1 MLPGVLVLVLFGMS
15 LTIGSS
21 HGAARTTA
29 GGSSP
34 TVRTLHVRTV
44 DASTTTPSGT
54 LAVSASTVTQG
65 STITFTY
72 TATPAT
78 SKNWI
83 GIYPPGD
90 TPGKVSS
97 TAYKYA
103 PDATGTVSFSTGSLT
118 PGGWTAYLLYD
129 TGYEVMAGPI
139 TFTITAATTAP
150 SGTIAESAKT
160 LVQGSIITITYTATP
175 ATSDN
180 WIGIYQPGQTPG
192 HVGSTIWQY
201 TPDASGTASFST
213 ASLTPGTWVAYL
225 FYDTGYEVM
234 AGPITFTVT
243 APPSPPPTTMPTYM
257 GELGH
262 RVLNGP
268 FGIALDG
275 HGDVW
280 VAEAYADQ
288 VAELSPS
295 GDVERVIGS
304 EGSGPGQLD
313 DPEAVAVDDGGQ
325 VFVADTGNDRVEEF
339 STTGKLLGT
348 IGGPGTGD
356 GEFDQPEGVAVG
368 GSTLYVADTGN
379 DRVEE
384 FSTVTGAYV
393 GEITKG
399 MSAPQGLALDGSGD
413 LWVAQNGIYT
423 NSADSV
429 TEYSAT
435 GDELFSIGANT
446 SKFGGMSNPADVAV
460 NSAGDVYVTEPD
472 YDLVQ
477 EFTQYGQYLGEFGTP
492 VDGTTGTLDF
502 PVGLVIEPNG
512 QVLVADSGNNRVASF
527 GLAP

>member
-15 LTIGSS
+15 LTIGSP

-103 PDATGTVSFSTGSLT
+103 PDATGTVSFSTGSLA

-139 TFTITAATTAP
+139 TFTVTAATTAP

-243 APPSPPPTTMPTYM
+243 APPSPPPTTMPTYT

-325 VFVADTGNDRVEEF
+325 VF
-339 STTGKLLGT
+339 
-348 IGGPGTGD
+348 
-356 GEFDQPEGVAVG
+356 
-368 GSTLYVADTGN
+368 VADTGN

-512 QVLVADSGNNRVASF
+512 QVLVADSGNNRIASF